1 MKTRRIITV
10 LLIALFALTANAA
23 TKYTCD
29 FETAADR
36 AHWVL
41 NQTAN
46 EHIYSLLTN
55 KWYIGAPGN
64 NTLGGSYGLYI
75 SDNGGV
81 SAHYSSDACW
91 VVAYDTVT
99 LDLLSTND
107 DYVLSFDYCGMGN
120 VMSRN
125 KVDDSGDGIYLMW
138 IPVEDGVPAN
148 SIAAFASK
156 PVDYENYIIP
166 LQPKANMEYL
176 NGTQTWKTYI
186 GSLPNKKCD
195 GTPHLLAFVWAN
207 TSAMTQQ
214 PGGLIDNIA
223 ILDTRPCDEPVGLS
237 LDIHD
242 NITTFS
248 WVGTA
253 SEYEVTAYSYEAKQW
268 YGPSIVSGTSTD
280 FAGLPMGQTDFIVR
294 AKCNDDLYSLKTS
307 ISKLVYYPD
316 QMCVDYLNL
325 DKAVCYIGTG
335 FTNTTTFTN
344 YQKVAPVDFG
354 PGSNDSRHTIHFDKS
369 ERDPRSNGLLPTIPE
384 GELASVRLGNVQGGN
399 QTERIEYS
407 FMVDTLNYPVLL
419 LKYAPILEAPT
430 HKDYENPRFM
440 LDIRIGNK
448 SIGECG
454 QADFNANDV
463 RAGKDASG
471 TTVLKPEAVAQG
483 WHVTPKAYAQANGDD
498 VIWKEWTT
506 VGVNL
511 RDPQYE
517 GKKLT
522 VRLTTFDCAMTQHGG
537 YAYFTLSCSDGQLK
551 GMKCDTINPVFEA
564 PDGFVYR
571 WILADS
577 AAAYRKDD
585 GSIDEKYILGRNQKY
600 NAGFHDDNLY
610 IVDCMFVQDT
620 TCYFSLY
627 ASTLA
632 TNPVSVGKQALY
644 DMNCETNTYRVRFDA
659 SKSYVEEIDHVT
671 GDTLVSTRHKL
682 QYIEW
687 DFGDGTKSY
696 DPIAIHP
703 FKADET
709 KDSTYT
715 VTLRTRYLTCEDEQT
730 ITFTLAPIEHYSDS
744 TIAYLCD
751 ADKDS
756 GKGYTWRGKHYT
768 DYKDL
773 DSIVVPSSSSCDTV
787 HYFSLREP
795 HRDTVTTMIFD
806 YETYNFHGTE
816 YNKQGVY
823 HYISES
829 CDTAAVLNLSIYE
842 TLAAKLLTEN
852 YIACQGD
859 ASVALEVEIIKGK
872 TKLYS
877 NVFEDTTK
885 IPSIH
890 RDNIPY
896 VGLTPAIVIP
906 VPTDLYP
913 NIYKGVLTLHDTL
926 PEQDVNLP
934 YTIEMRYPATVLT
947 QRWNDVIALKN
958 AEYNDIYNPGAG
970 YDFTAFQWYK
980 DGKPIDGATQ
990 SYLFVDGGL
999 DFSANYSAEVTRK
1012 DGQKL
1017 MTCDFTPTKVQ
1028 KVSNIPSLMP
1038 LGSTIK
1044 VPGMG
1049 KARWFSPLGL
1059 SVSEQDYNDSYI
1071 ATPQAAGTF
1080 LLQLAPQDG
1089 KTAAHTYRVVIY

>member
-10 LLIALFALTANAA
+10 LLTALFALTANAV
-23 TKYTCD
+23 TKYSCD

-36 AHWVL
+36 AHWTL
-41 NQTAN
+41 NKAATEQ
-46 EHIYSLLTN
+46 IYSQLTN
-55 KWYIGAPGN
+55 KWYIGTPGN
-64 NTLGGSYGLYI
+64 NDPAGNYGLYI
-75 SDNGGV
+75 SDDNGV
-81 SAHYSSDACW
+81 SAHYSSNACW

-99 LDLLSTND
+99 LDKLSTAD

-120 VMSRN
+120 VASLM
-125 KVDDSGDGIYLMW
+125 DGIYLMW
-138 IPVEDGVPAN
+138 IPVEDNIPAN
-148 SIAAFASK
+148 SIATFASI
-156 PVDYENYIIP
+156 PSAYENYIIS
-166 LQPKANMEYL
+166 LQPKANMDYL
-176 NGTQTWKTYI
+176 GGTQTWKTYI
-186 GSLPNKKCD
+186 GSIANSKCD
-195 GTPHLLAFVWAN
+195 GKPHLLVFVWAN

-214 PGGLIDNIA
+214 PGGMIDNIA

-237 LDIHD
+237 LDIHE

-253 SEYEVTAYSYEAKQW
+253 SEYEVLAYSYEAETW

-294 AKCNDDLYSLKTS
+294 AKCNDDLYSIKTS

-316 QMCVDYLNL
+316 EMCVDYLNL
-325 DKAVCYIGTG
+325 DKAKCYTGTG
-335 FTNTTTFTN
+335 FSSSDNFNN
-344 YQKVAPVDFG
+344 YVLGAPVDLG
-354 PGSNDSRHTIHFDKS
+354 PANSLSRHTVHFDKT
-369 ERDPRSNGLLPTIPE
+369 ERDIHTEGLLPTIPE
-384 GELASVRLGNVQGGN
+384 GELASVRLGNWENGN
-399 QTERIEYS
+399 QTERIEFS
-407 FMVDTLNYPVLL
+407 FNVDTIDYPVLM
-419 LKYAPILEAPT
+419 LKYAPVFEADKSHT
-430 HKDYENPRFM
+430 DDIQTRFK
-440 LDIRIGNK
+440 LDVLIGNK

-454 QADFNANDV
+454 RADFNVNSAYT
-463 RAGKDASG
+463 KSG
-471 TTVLKPEAVAQG
+471 TLKPGAAEQG
-483 WHVTPKAYAQANGDD
+483 WHLTPGAKSNLRSYDI
-498 VIWKEWTT
+498 VWKEWTT

-511 RDPQYE
+511 RDPQYQ

-522 VRLTTFDCAMTQHGG
+522 VRLTTFDCAQTAHAG

-585 GSIDEKYILGRNQKY
+585 GSIDEKYVLGRNQKY
-600 NAGFHDDNLY
+600 DAGFHDDNLY

-730 ITFTLAPIEHYSDS
+730 LTFTLAPIEHYSDS

-773 DSIVVPSSSSCDTV
+773 DSIVVPSTSACDTV

-823 HYISES
+823 HYVSES

-859 ASVALEVEIIKGK
+859 ASVALEVEILKGK

-885 IPSIH
+885 IASIH

-896 VGLTPAIVIP
+896 IGLTPAIVIP

-913 NIYKGVLTLHDTL
+913 NIYKGTLTLHDTL
-926 PEQDVNLP
+926 PEQDVHLP

-947 QRWNDVIALKN
+947 QRWNDVLALKN

-980 DGKPIDGATQ
+980 DGKPIDGATL

-1017 MTCDFTPTKVQ
+1017 MTCDFTPTEVK

-1044 VPGMG
+1044 VPGLG

-1071 ATPQAAGTF
+1071 VTPQAAGTF

-1089 KTAAHTYRVVIY
+1089 KSAAHTYRVVIY

>member
-10 LLIALFALTANAA
+10 LLTALFALTANAV
-23 TKYTCD
+23 TKYSCD

-36 AHWVL
+36 AHWTL
-41 NQTAN
+41 NKAATEQ
-46 EHIYSLLTN
+46 IYSQLTN
-55 KWYIGAPGN
+55 KWYIGTPGN
-64 NTLGGSYGLYI
+64 NDPAGNYGLYI
-75 SDNGGV
+75 SDDNGV
-81 SAHYSSDACW
+81 SAHYSSNACW

-99 LDLLSTND
+99 LDKLSTAD

-120 VMSRN
+120 VASLM
-125 KVDDSGDGIYLMW
+125 DGIYLMW
-138 IPVEDGVPAN
+138 IPVEDNIPAN
-148 SIAAFASK
+148 SIATFAGVPSTH
-156 PVDYENYIIP
+156 ENYIIS
-166 LQPKANMEYL
+166 LQPKANMDYL
-176 NGTQTWKTYI
+176 GGTQTWKTYV
-186 GSLPNKKCD
+186 GSIANSECD
-195 GTPHLLAFVWAN
+195 GKPHLLVFVWAN

-214 PGGLIDNIA
+214 PGGMIDNIA

-253 SEYEVTAYSYEAKQW
+253 SEYEVLAYSYEEETW

-294 AKCNDDLYSLKTS
+294 AKCNDDLYSIKTS

-325 DKAVCYIGTG
+325 DKAKCYTGTG
-335 FTNTTTFTN
+335 FSSSDNFNN
-344 YQKVAPVDFG
+344 YVLGAPVDLG
-354 PGSNDSRHTIHFDKS
+354 PANSLSRHTIHFDKT
-369 ERDPRSNGLLPTIPE
+369 ERDLHTEGLLPTIPE
-384 GELASVRLGNVQGGN
+384 GELASVRLGNWENGN
-399 QTERIEYS
+399 QTERIEFS
-407 FMVDTLNYPVLL
+407 FNVDTIDYPVLM
-419 LKYAPILEAPT
+419 LKYAPVFEADKSHT
-430 HKDYENPRFM
+430 DDIQTRFK
-440 LDIRIGNK
+440 LDVLIGNK

-454 QADFNANDV
+454 RADFNVNSAYT
-463 RAGKDASG
+463 KSG
-471 TTVLKPEAVAQG
+471 TLKPGAAEQG
-483 WHVTPKAYAQANGDD
+483 WHLTPAAKSNLRSYDI
-498 VIWKEWTT
+498 VWKEWTT

-511 RDPQYE
+511 RDPQYQN
-517 GKKLT
+517 KKLT
-522 VRLTTFDCAMTQHGG
+522 VRLTTFDCAQTAHAG

-571 WILADS
+571 W
-577 AAAYRKDD
+577 AYAYNEKFRKDD
-585 GSIDEKYILGRNQKY
+585 GSLDEQYILGRSQKY
-600 NAGFHDDNLY
+600 EAGYHDDSLY
-610 IVDCMFVQDT
+610 VVDCMFVQDT

-947 QRWNDVIALKN
+947 QRWNDVLALKN

>member
-10 LLIALFALTANAA
+10 LLTALFALTVNAA

-29 FETAADR
+29 FENAADR
-36 AHWVL
+36 AHWTL
-41 NQTAN
+41 NRTAN
-46 EHIYSLLTN
+46 DHIYSLLTN

-64 NTLGGSYGLYI
+64 NDPAGNYGLYI
-75 SDNGGV
+75 SDDNGV
-81 SAHYSSDACW
+81 SAHYSSNECW

-99 LDLLSTND
+99 LDKLSTTD
-107 DYVLSFDYCGMGN
+107 DYVLSFDYCGQGN
-120 VMSRN
+120 VNSLN
-125 KVDDSGDGIYLMW
+125 PKNGSADGIYLMW
-138 IPVEDGVPAN
+138 IPVEDNIPAN
-148 SIAAFASK
+148 SIAAFASI
-156 PVDYENYIIP
+156 PPAYESYLIR
-166 LQPKANMEYL
+166 LQPKANMEYI
-176 NGTQTWKTYI
+176 GRTQTWKTYV
-186 GSLPNKKCD
+186 GSIANSECD
-195 GTPHLLAFVWAN
+195 GKPHLLAFVWAN
-207 TSAMTQQ
+207 KSIVAQQ
-214 PGGLIDNIA
+214 PGGMIDNIA

-253 SEYEVTAYSYEAKQW
+253 SEYEVTAYSYEEETW

-294 AKCNDDLYSLKTS
+294 AKCNEDLYSIKAS

-316 QMCVDYLNL
+316 EMCVDYLNL
-325 DKAVCYIGTG
+325 DKATCYIGTTSSSTDTRT
-335 FTNTTTFTN
+335 FNTFT
-344 YQKVAPVDFG
+344 KCSPIDEG
-354 PGSNDSRHTIHFDKS
+354 PGSGNSRHTIHFDKT
-369 ERDPRSNGLLPTIPE
+369 ERDIHTEKIAKTIPE
-384 GELASVRLGNVQGGN
+384 GELASVRLGSWDLHSGA
-399 QTERIEYS
+399 ERIEFS
-407 FMVDTLNYPVLL
+407 FNVDTLEYPVLL
-419 LKYAPILEAPT
+419 LKYMPILEAPR
-430 HKDYENPRFM
+430 HDDRENSRFK
-440 LDIRIGNK
+440 LDILIGNH

-454 QADFNANDV
+454 QADFNANNAYDKNNEGLLPG
-463 RAGKDASG
+463 AA
-471 TTVLKPEAVAQG
+471 EQG
-483 WHVTPKAYAQANGDD
+483 WHFVPQGLAMAHNAP
-498 VIWKEWTT
+498 VVWKDWTT

-522 VRLTTFDCAMTQHGG
+522 VRLTTFDCVYHAHFG
-537 YAYFTLSCSDGQLK
+537 YVYFTLGCSDGQLK

-585 GSIDEKYILGRNQKY
+585 GSIDEKYVLGRNQKY
-600 NAGFHDDNLY
+600 DAGFHDDNLY

-730 ITFTLAPIEHYSDS
+730 LTFTLAPIEHYSDS

-773 DSIVVPSSSSCDTV
+773 DSIVVPSTSACDTV

-823 HYISES
+823 HYVSES

-859 ASVALEVEIIKGK
+859 ASVALEVEILKGK

-885 IPSIH
+885 IASIH

-896 VGLTPAIVIP
+896 IGLTPAIVIP

-913 NIYKGVLTLHDTL
+913 NIYKGTLTLHDTL
-926 PEQDVNLP
+926 PEQDVHLP

-947 QRWNDVIALKN
+947 QRWNDVLALKN

-980 DGKPIDGATQ
+980 DGKPIDGATL

-1017 MTCDFTPTKVQ
+1017 MTCDFTPTEVK

-1071 ATPQAAGTF
+1071 VTPQAAGTF

-1089 KTAAHTYRVVIY
+1089 KSAAHTYRVVIY

>member
-64 NTLGGSYGLYI
+64 NDPAGNYGLYI
-75 SDNGGV
+75 SDDDGV
-81 SAHYSSDACW
+81 SAHYSSNECW

-99 LDLLSTND
+99 LDKLSTAD

-120 VMSRN
+120 VASL
-125 KVDDSGDGIYLMW
+125 KDGIYLMW
-138 IPVEDGVPAN
+138 IPVEDNIPAN
-148 SIAAFASK
+148 SIAAFASV
-156 PVDYENYIIP
+156 PPAYENYIIS

-176 NGTQTWKTYI
+176 GGTQTWKTYV
-186 GSLPNKKCD
+186 GSIANSKCD
-195 GTPHLLAFVWAN
+195 GKPHLLVFVWAN

-214 PGGLIDNIA
+214 PGGMIDNIA

-237 LDIHD
+237 LDIHE

-294 AKCNDDLYSLKTS
+294 AKCNEDLYSIKAS

-316 QMCVDYLNL
+316 EMCVDYLNL
-325 DKAVCYIGTG
+325 EKAKCYTGTG
-335 FTNTTTFTN
+335 FSSSNNFNN
-344 YQKVAPVDFG
+344 YVLGAPVDLG
-354 PGSNDSRHTIHFDKS
+354 PANSLSRHTVHFDKT
-369 ERDPRSNGLLPTIPE
+369 ERDIHTEGLLPTIPE
-384 GELASVRLGNVQGGN
+384 GELASVRLGNWENGN

-407 FMVDTLNYPVLL
+407 FDVDTIDYSVLL
-419 LKYAPILEAPT
+419 LKYAPVF
-430 HKDYENPRFM
+430 ENGSGHGDDIQSRFK
-440 LDIRIGNK
+440 LDIRVGNK

-454 QADFNANDV
+454 QADFNVNSAYQ
-463 RAGKDASG
+463 SG
-471 TTVLKPEAVAQG
+471 GTLKPGAAEQG
-483 WHVTPKAYAQANGDD
+483 WHITPGANSNLRSADI
-498 VIWKEWTT
+498 VWKDWTT

-511 RDPQYE
+511 KYPEYQ

-522 VRLTTFDCAMTQHGG
+522 VRLTTFDCAQTAHAG

-571 WILADS
+571 W
-577 AAAYRKDD
+577 AYAYNEKFRKDD
-585 GSIDEKYILGRNQKY
+585 GSLDEQYILGRSQKY
-600 NAGFHDDNLY
+600 EAGYHDDSLY
-610 IVDCMFVQDT
+610 VVDCMFVQDT

-773 DSIVVPSSSSCDTV
+773 DSVVVASTSACDTV

-823 HYISES
+823 HYVSES

-859 ASVALEVEIIKGK
+859 ASVALEVEITKGK
-872 TKLYS
+872 TKLFS

-885 IPSIH
+885 IASIH

-896 VGLTPAIVIP
+896 IGLTPAIVIP

-913 NIYKGVLTLHDTL
+913 NIYKGTLTLHDTL
-926 PEQDVNLP
+926 PEQDVKLP

-947 QRWNDVIALKN
+947 QRWNDVLALKN
-958 AEYNDIYNPGAG
+958 AEFNDINNPGAG

-980 DGKPIDGATQ
+980 DGKPIDGATL

-1044 VPGMG
+1044 VPGIG

>member
-1 MKTRRIITV
+1 MKTRRIISV
-10 LLIALFALTANAA
+10 LLTALFALTVNAA

-29 FETAADR
+29 FENAADR
-36 AHWVL
+36 AHWTL
-41 NQTAN
+41 NKAATEQ
-46 EHIYSLLTN
+46 IYSQLTN
-55 KWYIGAPGN
+55 KWYIGTPGN
-64 NTLGGSYGLYI
+64 NDPAGNYGLYI
-75 SDNGGV
+75 SDDNGV
-81 SAHYSSDACW
+81 SAHYSSNACW

-99 LDLLSTND
+99 LDKLSTAD

-120 VMSRN
+120 VASLM
-125 KVDDSGDGIYLMW
+125 DGIYLMW
-138 IPVEDGVPAN
+138 IPVEDNIPAN
-148 SIAAFASK
+148 SIATFASI
-156 PVDYENYIIP
+156 PSAYENYIIS
-166 LQPKANMEYL
+166 LQPKANMDYL
-176 NGTQTWKTYI
+176 GGTQTWKTYI
-186 GSLPNKKCD
+186 GSIANSKCD
-195 GTPHLLAFVWAN
+195 GKPHLLVFVWAN

-214 PGGLIDNIA
+214 PGGMIDNIA

-237 LDIHD
+237 LDIHE

-253 SEYEVTAYSYEAKQW
+253 SEYEVLAYSYEAETW

-294 AKCNDDLYSLKTS
+294 AKCNDDLYSIKTS

-316 QMCVDYLNL
+316 EMCVDYLNL
-325 DKAVCYIGTG
+325 DKAKCYTGTG
-335 FTNTTTFTN
+335 FSSSDNFNN
-344 YQKVAPVDFG
+344 YVLGAPVDLG
-354 PGSNDSRHTIHFDKS
+354 PANSLSRHTVHFDKT
-369 ERDPRSNGLLPTIPE
+369 ERDIHTEGLLPTIPE
-384 GELASVRLGNVQGGN
+384 GELASVRLGNWENGN
-399 QTERIEYS
+399 QTERIEFS
-407 FMVDTLNYPVLL
+407 FNVDTIDYPVLM
-419 LKYAPILEAPT
+419 LKYAPVFEADKSHT
-430 HKDYENPRFM
+430 DDIQTRFK
-440 LDIRIGNK
+440 LDVLIGNK

-454 QADFNANDV
+454 RADFNVNSAYT
-463 RAGKDASG
+463 KSG
-471 TTVLKPEAVAQG
+471 TLKPGAAEQG
-483 WHVTPKAYAQANGDD
+483 WHLTPGAKSNLRSYDI
-498 VIWKEWTT
+498 VWKEWTT

-511 RDPQYE
+511 RDPQYQ

-522 VRLTTFDCAMTQHGG
+522 VRLTTFDCAQTAHAG

-577 AAAYRKDD
+577 AAVHRKDD
-585 GSIDEKYILGRNQKY
+585 KSIDEKYVLGRNQKY

-730 ITFTLAPIEHYSDS
+730 LTFTLAPIEHYSDS

-773 DSIVVPSSSSCDTV
+773 DSIVVPSTSACDTV

-823 HYISES
+823 HYVSES

-859 ASVALEVEIIKGK
+859 ASVALEVEILKGK

-885 IPSIH
+885 IASIH

-896 VGLTPAIVIP
+896 IGLTPAIVIP

-913 NIYKGVLTLHDTL
+913 NIYKGTLTLHDTL
-926 PEQDVNLP
+926 PEQDVHLP

-947 QRWNDVIALKN
+947 QRWNDVLALKN

-980 DGKPIDGATQ
+980 DGKPIDGATL

-1017 MTCDFTPTKVQ
+1017 MTCDFTPTEVK

-1059 SVSEQDYNDSYI
+1059 SVSEQDYNDSFI

-1089 KTAAHTYRVVIY
+1089 KSAAHTYRVVIY